1 MTVKRIL
8 ISGLGLAV
16 VLAGLMVMGHAAPE
30 GGKMND
36 VKNEQ
41 TATLAGGCFWCIEA
55 DLEKLDGVIRVVSG
69 YAGGTE
75 PDPTYELVC
84 SGTTGYREA
93 VQVTFDPERIGY
105 RDLLDFYWKS
115 FDPTDDGGSFG
126 DRGFQYTSAI
136 FYHSE
141 EQRQAAE
148 RSRQELD
155 DSGVLD
161 GPVATPVLPFTTFYP
176 AEDHHQDFSRT
187 CPVRYKNYRHF
198 SGRDRFI
205 DKTWGKDKAA
215 KPAPGAG
222 QGGKPF
228 AKPDDE
234 ALKKA
239 LSPLEYHVTQA
250 CGTEPPFDNA
260 YWDNKQEGIYVDVVS
275 GEPLFSSLDK
285 FDSGTGWPSFTKPL
299 DPDNVVERADASHGM
314 VRTEVRS
321 QDGDSHLGHVFGD
334 GPGPTGDR
342 YCINSASLRFIPRED
357 LEKEGYGEYRKLF
370 E

>member
-1 MTVKRIL
+1 MTNKRIL
-8 ISGLGLAV
+8 VLSPVLAV
-16 VLAGLMVMGHAAPE
+16 VLAGLLVMGHAASE
-30 GGKMND
+30 GDPMSDERN
-36 VKNEQ
+36 VQ

-75 PDPTYELVC
+75 PDPTYEQVC

-93 VQVTFDPERIGY
+93 VQVIFDPERISYGEI
-105 RDLLDFYWKS
+105 LDFYWRS

-126 DRGFQYTSAI
+126 DRGFQYTSAV
-136 FYHSE
+136 FYHSD
-141 EQRQAAE
+141 EQRQVAE
-148 RSRQELD
+148 TSRRELD
-155 DSGVLD
+155 ESGVLE
-161 GPVATPVLPFTTFYP
+161 GPVVTPVLPFTTFYP
-176 AEDHHQDFSRT
+176 AEDYHQDFSRT
-187 CPVRYKNYRHF
+187 CPVRYKSYRHF

-205 DKTWGKDKAA
+205 AKTWGKGKGAE
-215 KPAPGAG
+215 KVPASD
-222 QGGKPF
+222 GKDF

-239 LSPLEYHVTQA
+239 LSPLQYHVTQA

-260 YWDNKQEGIYVDVVS
+260 YWDNKREGIYVDVVT

-285 FDSGTGWPSFTKPL
+285 FDSGTGWPSFTRPL
-299 DPDNVVERADASHGM
+299 DKGNVVEREDASHGM

-321 QDGDSHLGHVFGD
+321 RGGDSHLGHVFGD
-334 GPGPTGDR
+334 GPGPAGQR

-357 LEKEGYGEYRKLF
+357 LEKEGYGEYLKLF